1 MKKQLFLVLFAL
13 GVCFSILSCTEANIE
28 ENNSLNAYSDVG
40 KEVVTNFDE
49 LLSQEEDA
57 REVDYWYTLED
68 GDSSSVFLLKNEFIS
83 ENAYFYISKMEVILS
98 DESKSLFI
106 MENEIREIQNLAIAN
121 LSEKDLMDVMN
132 YSVVANSML
141 EYFDS
146 SESARFGWKKFTK
159 ICKIVGSAA
168 ASAVAGGAVGFFA
181 GGPAVATAAAI
192 GSAVSG
198 AYAAYKSDKVEVRGS
213 ANY

>member
-1 MKKQLFLVLFAL
+1 
-13 GVCFSILSCTEANIE
+13 
-28 ENNSLNAYSDVG
+28 
-40 KEVVTNFDE
+40 
-49 LLSQEEDA
+49 
-57 REVDYWYTLED
+57 
-68 GDSSSVFLLKNEFIS
+68 
-83 ENAYFYISKMEVILS
+83 
-98 DESKSLFI
+98 

-168 ASAVAGGAVGFFA
+168 ASAVAGGTVGFFT
-181 GGPAVATAAAI
+181 GGPAIATAAAI

-198 AYAAYKSDKVEVRGS
+198 AYAAYKSDKLEVRGS